1 MQRREF
7 ISFLGGT
14 IASWPLAAR
23 AQKPE
28 RTRLIGMLAAI
39 NDPEMKAF
47 EQELEKRG
55 WSEGRN
61 IHIDRIGS
69 QRNKTNAR
77 YPTLLIWINAPRL
90 SPPQAKYRLY

>member
-1 MQRREF
+1 MRRRD
-7 ISFLGGT
+7 FLIGLG
-14 IASWPLAAR
+14 AAACPAVAR

-28 RTRLIGMLAAI
+28 RLRLIGMLTTS

-61 IHIDRIGS
+61 IHIEH
-69 QRNKTNAR
+69 R
-77 YPTLLIWINAPRL
+77 YAPAGTQAETLANCRL
-90 SPPQAKYRLY
+90 LRLFTGRHPGGRTITGN